1 MSGGFPLGTRYDP
14 MAPWNKKDSELDY
27 GQCPRCRNLDT
38 FRATTFEKGR
48 GRVVKFVCRDCFKKF
63 D

>member
-14 MAPWNKKDSELDY
+14 RAPWNKEEPELDY
-27 GQCPRCRNLDT
+27 GQCPRCRSSDT
-38 FRATTFEKGR
+38 FRAITFEKR
-48 GRVVKFVCRDCFKKF
+48 NKKVVKFVCRNCFKKF